1 MAVAQFPRIQASQP
15 RNPRAG
21 IEAMPSAMQKRAR
34 SKRARPIMQKR
45 ARSKRAQPIMQKRA
59 RSKRARPQSGRFP
72 WGTLCKTPHEVRVPD
87 RGSDR
92 SDAITQAKTEIEA
105 QMETPSPNEL
115 ALGVVKIDPL
125 TGNEDMPGLDA
136 KVIDFW
142 RWAFSDLM
150 MNTARGVLAEFIVAK
165 ALGISTEGVRAG
177 WDPFDLE
184 TEDGI
189 KIEVK
194 SASYVQSWAQNDYS
208 KIQFSVAPKR
218 GWDINTNKQGTEAA
232 RHADYYVF
240 ALLAEKDQTRIDP
253 TNVSQWRFWIV
264 A

>member
-1 MAVAQFPRIQASQP
+1 
-15 RNPRAG
+15 
-21 IEAMPSAMQKRAR
+21 
-34 SKRARPIMQKR
+34 
-45 ARSKRAQPIMQKRA
+45 
-59 RSKRARPQSGRFP
+59 
-72 WGTLCKTPHEVRVPD
+72 
-87 RGSDR
+87 
-92 SDAITQAKTEIEA
+92 
-105 QMETPSPNEL
+105 METPSPKEQ
-115 ALGVVKIDPL
+115 ALGVIKIEHL
-125 TGNEDMPGLDA
+125 TGDENMPGLDT

-194 SASYVQSWAQNDYS
+194 SASYIQSWAQNDYS

-218 GWDINTNKQGTEAA
+218 GWDINTNKQELRPQDTPTTTSSPCSLK
-232 RHADYYVF
+232 RPDPDRP
-240 ALLAEKDQTRIDP
+240 DQR
-253 TNVSQWRFWIV
+253 
-264 A
+264 